1 MEHGKSLLVLVVL
14 PVCGGVLVAG
24 CHHRRGADPGRSIEG
39 FRFGAYATIVGSRAD
54 TLRVTATAE
63 NVSNRPLADTSTPC
77 YQLNRLSILAQANSR
92 SWDSQKWEIAQ
103 LPVYHDASGRVIQSA
118 CLPIGLVTLIGPGGL
133 QRYQLRI
140 PISHILGDSLAP
152 GKYRITARIVISGRE
167 VGDLR
172 AGDVQLTPP
181 PT

>member
-1 MEHGKSLLVLVVL
+1 M
-14 PVCGGVLVAG
+14 
-24 CHHRRGADPGRSIEG
+24 RRP
-39 FRFGAYATIVGSRAD
+39 
-54 TLRVTATAE
+54 
-63 NVSNRPLADTSTPC
+63 PC